1 MDTSIPSLEASRDTV
16 KVFGSSNGAEGSVDI
31 AIRDLAI
38 NFQAEMSQ
46 QVKKFAGEVEA
57 AALQEN
63 GSHLHSV
70 GHRDMQLQKTE
81 LIIQIQ
87 SMAAFITN
95 KLHEHQLME
104 KLDPVP
110 SASHCQ

>member
-1 MDTSIPSLEASRDTV
+1 MSSYNQQQYAVTPDLISNHQAHFV
-16 KVFGSSNGAEGSVDI
+16 GSS
-31 AIRDLAI
+31 
-38 NFQAEMSQ
+38 
-46 QVKKFAGEVEA
+46 
-57 AALQEN
+57 
-63 GSHLHSV
+63 V
-70 GHRDMQLQKTE
+70 GQRDMQLQKAE

-104 KLDPVP
+104 KLDPKP